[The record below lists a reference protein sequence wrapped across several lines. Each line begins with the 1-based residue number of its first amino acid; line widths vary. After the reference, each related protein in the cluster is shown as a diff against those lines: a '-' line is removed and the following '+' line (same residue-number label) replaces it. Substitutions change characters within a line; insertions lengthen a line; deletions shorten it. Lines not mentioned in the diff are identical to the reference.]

1 MGVAPAGDVNA
12 DGFDDLWAGLSPP
25 GSTGSELYL
34 VFGGP
39 EGLPPDEADP
49 AGVAVVSW
57 VLGGWYR
64 GHGRHPGDYDGD
76 GTPDLLEFYTPDKDR
91 NGHDDD
97 DPSYLALL
105 GGPVGFLGGS
115 DFDAYPHT
123 LYDMYTTEV
132 VSGLPV
138 NVGDLDGDGADE
150 IAVTAH
156 EATGPLDSLAIVSGL
171 DLAAGGG
178 VFSTLAVRS
187 AITTTEYHHL
197 DLTAPSLGANTD
209 ANGDGYDDLEVGV
222 SFNDTD
228 FGALLYTSGGIPEG
242 PLEAWTHTRVENIRY
257 AGRVLVRDSDV
268 DGDEV
273 ADPVLWTN
281 CLLPT
286 TRMRGGGTLDY
297 ETIAGPCLGQYAGA
311 LRYTS
316 AFTDMTGDGFPEWV
330 IADIYGGEDGNNR
343 VLIVEGFPI
352 PWDDPS
358 KW

>member
-1 MGVAPAGDVNA
+1 MAEP
-12 DGFDDLWAGLSPP
+12 
-25 GSTGSELYL
+25 
-34 VFGGP
+34 
-39 EGLPPDEADP
+39 
-49 AGVAVVSW
+49 
-57 VLGGWYR
+57 
-64 GHGRHPGDYDGD
+64 
-76 GTPDLLEFYTPDKDR
+76 
-91 NGHDDD
+91 
-97 DPSYLALL
+97 
-105 GGPVGFLGGS
+105 
-115 DFDAYPHT
+115 
-123 LYDMYTTEV
+123 
-132 VSGLPV
+132 
-138 NVGDLDGDGADE
+138 
-150 IAVTAH
+150 
-156 EATGPLDSLAIVSGL
+156 DSLAIVSGL
-171 DLAAGGG
+171 DLAVGGG

-187 AITTTEYHHL
+187 AITTTESHGF

-311 LRYTS
+311 LRYTY
-316 AFTDMTGDGFPEWV
+316 AFADMTGDGHPEWV
-330 IADIYGGEDGNNR
+330 MNENYGGEDGNNR